1 MVSADRTFVIQS
13 DTDIWNH
20 LNKWVWG
27 KSGGESSP
35 KGDWSAQPTALA
47 NMIKSNLSKI
57 GINTDTN
64 THQWESIETNRGQI
78 QGIQE
83 QVTKHA
89 SSPHGGGGSLLG
101 GIGSGLASTGVL
113 VLVGVGAYLYLTKV
127 RKKT

>member
-1 MVSADRTFVIQS
+1 MVSADRTFVIKS

-47 NMIKSNLSKI
+47 NMIKSNMAKI

-64 THQWESIETNRGQI
+64 THQWDSIGQNKDQI
-78 QGIQE
+78 ERVQS
-83 QVTKHA
+83 QVTAHA
-89 SSPHGGGGSLLG
+89 NSPHGGGGSFLG

-113 VLVGVGAYLYLTKV
+113 VLVVVGGYLYLTKV
-127 RKKT
+127 RKKK